1 MKRFSFRLERLL
13 AIRRYRERE
22 WEMKLAEVTG
32 QVILLQNKIKESREQ
47 IGRMLEERGQ
57 NTGKIDIYGLI
68 SNEMYIARMKQTIE
82 TCGIKLESKKRERE
96 AVQKK
101 FLEASK
107 EKKILE
113 KLKQRKAEE
122 YYNQAKK
129 EEFKVVDEINTGDLI
144 RKTVTLRT
152 KE

>member
-1 MKRFSFRLERLL
+1 
-13 AIRRYRERE
+13 
-22 WEMKLAEVTG
+22 
-32 QVILLQNKIKESREQ
+32 
-47 IGRMLEERGQ
+47 MLEERGR

-68 SNEMYIARMKQTIE
+68 SNEKYIARMKQTIE